1 MRTFSRFVQL
11 VLHIPNAMLL
21 LLQGRITG
29 KKIKLFGFVEFF
41 KLSARVNP
49 ASLNLSTV
57 IFFFKYWTSYTS
69 YTQILGLPKLLFVL
83 EIT

>member
-1 MRTFSRFVQL
+1 MRTFSHFVKI
-11 VLHIPNAMLL
+11 VLQTQCNASFIAGANNR
-21 LLQGRITG
+21 Q

-57 IFFFKYWTSYTS
+57 IFFFKYWTSYT
-69 YTQILGLPKLLFVL
+69 QILGLPKLLLVL
-83 EIT
+83 EIA